1 MKILLLPD
9 SFKGSLSAQRAADIL
24 CAAANEVLSSSFL
37 RQTAAKARSR
47 RSRRLWAALIFRFR

>member
-24 CAAANEVLSSSFL
+24 CAAANEVLPDAEVVKL
-37 RQTAAKARSR
+37 PAADGGEGTLEAV
-47 RSRRLWAALIFRFR
+47 

>member
-24 CAAANEVLSSSFL
+24 CAAANEVLPD
-37 RQTAAKARSR
+37 AEIVKARSR